1 MIYTYHEK
9 VENGVKT
16 VTIHGR
22 PETLAMAAQHLAINF
37 RYAELY
43 IGEDCIILRERCEE
57 ADG

>member
-9 VENGVKT
+9 VKDGLRT

-22 PETLAMAAQHLAINF
+22 SDTLGGLAAHLAINF